1 MKKIIPILFI
11 LFFLTGCWNYREL
24 NQLAITTGIAIDKE
38 ENEYVMTIMIANS
51 KKPGGGSDSNQ
62 PATAVYEGRGKT
74 MYEAIK
80 HASLDVSKQI
90 YLGHIDILLFSEEVA
105 KNDMQHVIDFIFR
118 YPQTRDNF
126 LLALAKDC
134 KAGDILKIS
143 TPLETF
149 PSQNIARNL
158 DITNKLQGLVYTV
171 SYNEF
176 VRNMIDAGENPVLPG
191 ISIIGDVEEGNKE
204 ENVEQSQ
211 PSTYLKLQP
220 MGLFKGNQFV
230 GWANEDQSKGINII
244 NNQVKV
250 LGVTTECE
258 DGKVIIEVIQIK
270 SSPEV
275 NYEENKVKIKV
286 EAVGGIQ
293 ELSCHLD
300 LKDASIIKEIEE
312 KGELE
317 MTNYINQA
325 IELAKN
331 LKTDIFGF
339 GNAVYKKKPTQF
351 NDIKDR
357 WNEEV
362 FPNLE
367 IEVEVDLKLT
377 AKGTI
382 NSFIEVNS

>member
-1 MKKIIPILFI
+1 MKKLIPFLLILFG
-11 LFFLTGCWNYREL
+11 LTGCWNYREL

-38 ENEYVMTIMIANS
+38 DDEFVMTIMIANS
-51 KKPGGGSDSNQ
+51 KKPGGSSDSNQ
-62 PATAVYEGRGKT
+62 PSTAVYQGKGKT

-105 KNDMQHVIDFIFR
+105 QNDMQHVIDFIFR

-158 DITNKLQGLVYTV
+158 DITDKLQGVIYTV

-176 VRNMIDAGENPVLPG
+176 VKNMIDAGENPILPG

-204 ENVEQSQ
+204 ENVEQSE

-230 GWANEDQSKGINII
+230 GWANEDESRGINII
-244 NNQVKV
+244 NNKIKT
-250 LGVTTECE
+250 LGVTTDCE
-258 DGKVIIEVIQIK
+258 NGKVTTEIIQLK
-270 SSPEV
+270 SSKEV
-275 NYEENKVKIKV
+275 NYEQNKVKIKV
-286 EAVGGIQ
+286 EAIGGIQ

-300 LKDASIIKEIEE
+300 LRDPNIIKQVEE
-312 KGELE
+312 KGEIE
-317 MTNYINQA
+317 MTNYVNQA
-325 IELAKN
+325 IQLAQN

-339 GNAVYKKKPTQF
+339 GNSVYKKEPTKF
-351 NDIKDR
+351 NDIKDH
-357 WNEEV
+357 WNEEI

-367 IEVEVDLKLT
+367 VEVEVDLKLT

>member
-1 MKKIIPILFI
+1 MKKFILMVPILFC
-11 LFFLTGCWNYREL
+11 LTGCWNYREL

-38 ENEYVMTIMIANS
+38 DDEYVMTIMIANS

-62 PATAVYEGRGKT
+62 PATAVYQGKGKT

-80 HASLDVSKQI
+80 HASLDISKQI

-126 LLALAKDC
+126 LLGLAKDC

-158 DITNKLQGLVYTV
+158 EITDRLQGLVYTV

-176 VRNMIDAGENPVLPG
+176 VKNLVDTGVNPVLPG

-204 ENVEQSQ
+204 ENVEQSE

-230 GWANEDQSKGINII
+230 GWASEDESRGINII
-244 NNQVKV
+244 NNHIKT
-250 LGVTTECE
+250 LGVTTDCE
-258 DGKVIIEVIQIK
+258 EGKVTTEIIQLK
-270 SSPEV
+270 SSKEV
-275 NYEENKVKIKV
+275 NYEENKITIKV
-286 EAVGGIQ
+286 KATGGIQ
-293 ELSCHLD
+293 ELSCPLN
-300 LKDASIIKEIEE
+300 LKDPNTIK
-312 KGELE
+312 
-317 MTNYINQA
+317 A
-325 IELAKN
+325 IEAQGKAKIKTYVEQAMQLAQN

-339 GNAVYKKKPTQF
+339 GNAFYKKKPNEF
-351 NDIKDR
+351 KELKDR
-357 WNEEV
+357 WNEEI
-362 FPNLE
+362 FPNFKV
-367 IEVEVDLKLT
+367 EVEVDLQLT